1 MLPPAGDL
9 VPKHLCG
16 RVGNCQGNI
25 IKRKETMVD
34 LRLFIRSWKVVG
46 HGIELH
52 KEERK
57 GMRGRKDRKK
67 EVGLM
72 DHRT

>member
-1 MLPPAGDL
+1 
-9 VPKHLCG
+9 
-16 RVGNCQGNI
+16 
-25 IKRKETMVD
+25 MVD

-57 GMRGRKDRKK
+57 GVRGRKDREK